1 MAKTETKVTP
11 PDKRLSRLS
20 LFFFRKPR
28 TMAILW
34 IIILGFG
41 ILSYTTLMR
50 REGFPTINIPYSL
63 VNGSYLVGDP
73 AKVDNDVAKP
83 LSQIITKQPD
93 VQTVDAQSG
102 SDFYTIAIQYKDGTD
117 AKAASADI
125 EKAIRSA
132 HILPQ
137 SATAEFKPLSPGID
151 IQGHDIIISYYS
163 TGNSSSTEQM
173 YQKAAEAAKYLKQS
187 GKVPLASSIEA
198 VDPFARGVNP
208 TTGQPEISQQMFDRY
223 AVKAD
228 QQSAKHFSSVV
239 IGIKG
244 VKDFDVLELD
254 KQVHEALDSLNNSGQ
269 FSGFKGQV
277 SYSAAPDINDQ
288 ITGLQHSLVDGLI
301 AILIV
306 SALLIALRAA
316 IITVLA
322 MVTVLTATLGVL
334 YLLGYSLNTIT
345 LFSLILCLSLI
356 VDDTIIMVEAIDA
369 ERRKNKNAYET
380 IRKSTGKIS
389 RAMVAATLTAT
400 IGFLPLLFV
409 SGILGSF
416 IKAIPVTVVTSLLVS
431 LFVALSFIP
440 FFSKFLLLRP
450 KQLGHAEDSGS
461 PLHKVETKIAGGLAK
476 PLMWARHSRRRLFGL
491 GITAIVVGFGF
502 IFAGGF
508 LFQKV
513 AFDIF
518 PADKDGDIISA
529 QLTFPPNQTIEQTQ
543 ATAEK
548 ADKIL
553 TASLGENFKALSY
566 YNSGNSQTGTSTVV
580 LLSFKKRSVTAP
592 QLSKQLE
599 KDLNSK
605 LGGTQVKVSSQGVG
619 PPSTA
624 FNVYIETDDREA
636 AFKAAEDMSAYLT
649 STELVRVDGTKA
661 HFKSVTVS
669 NPNTYS
675 RNNGNAYIA
684 VGGEFDGT
692 DTTTLVNLAQDA
704 VKKEFNDQ
712 KMKTYGLNGD
722 DITFNIGTQEDFQK
736 SFNKLAFA
744 FPLLLV
750 AIYLLLITQF
760 RSLLQPLLI
769 FMAIPFSLFGI
780 SVGLWL
786 THNPFSFF
794 TLLGFFALLGLSI
807 KNTILL
813 TDYANQARR
822 AGAGHVESVAISLQ
836 ERFRPLV
843 ATSLTAIISL
853 IPLYLS
859 NPFWEGLTVTLMFGL
874 LSSTFLVLIV
884 FPYYY
889 LGGEYLMMKVSRKAF
904 VTWLVP
910 NIVVLV
916 LVGILAGPKYLLPTF
931 IGLNILAIIG
941 KLAKRRFKK

>member
-1 MAKTETKVTP
+1 MVTRKGVIKP
-11 PDKRLSRLS
+11 REKRLAKIS

-28 TMAILW
+28 FMALFWIAIL
-34 IIILGFG
+34 LFG
-41 ILSYTTLMR
+41 ILSYTTFMK

-63 VNGSYLVGDP
+63 VSGSYLVGDP
-73 AKVDNDVAKP
+73 AKVDNDIAKP
-83 LSQIITKQPD
+83 VSQIIVKQPD

-102 SDFYTIAIQYKDGTD
+102 KDFFTISIQYKDGTD
-117 AKAASADI
+117 AKIAGATV
-125 EKAIRSA
+125 EKAVRNA
-132 HILPQ
+132 NVLPKN
-137 SATAEFKPLSPGID
+137 AAIEFKPLSPGID
-151 IQGHDIIISYYS
+151 IQGHDILISYYS
-163 TGNSSSTEQM
+163 RDNSASTEQM
-173 YQKAAEAAKYLKQS
+173 YQKAVEAAGYLKQT
-187 GKVPLASSIEA
+187 GKMPLAGTVEA

-208 TTGQPEISQQMFDRY
+208 DTGQAQISQQMFDRY
-223 AVKAD
+223 AVKA
-228 QQSAKHFSSVV
+228 QNQPAQHFNSVI

-244 VKDFDVLELD
+244 VQGFDVLELD
-254 KQVHEALDSLNNSGQ
+254 KQVQAALDSLNASSKFDGY
-269 FSGFKGQV
+269 KGQV
-277 SYSAAPDINDQ
+277 SYSPAPDINDQ
-288 ITGLQHSLVDGLI
+288 ITSLQHSLLDGLI

-306 SALLIALRAA
+306 SALLIAVRAA
-316 IITVLA
+316 VITVLA
-322 MVTVLTATLGVL
+322 MVTVLTTTLGVL
-334 YLLGYSLNTIT
+334 YLIGYSLNTIT

-369 ERRKNKNAYET
+369 ERRKNKNAYDT
-380 IRKSTGKIS
+380 VRKATGKIS
-389 RAMVAATLTAT
+389 RAMLAATLTAT

-440 FFSKFLLLRP
+440 FFSRFLLLRP
-450 KQLGHAEDSGS
+450 KQMGHAEERGS
-461 PLHKVETKIAGGLAK
+461 PLHGIETKIANGLTK
-476 PLMWARHSRRRLFGL
+476 PLLWARHSRRRLFAL
-491 GITAIVVGFGF
+491 GISALIVGFGF

-513 AFDIF
+513 TFDIF

-529 QLTFPPNQTIEQTQ
+529 QLTFPPNETIDQTQ

-548 ADKIL
+548 ADKLL
-553 TASLGENFKALSY
+553 TAQLGDNFKSLSY
-566 YNSGNSQTGTSTVV
+566 YNSGNSQSATSTVV

-592 QLSKQLE
+592 TLSKNLE
-599 KDLNSK
+599 KELNAK
-605 LGGTQVKVSSQGVG
+605 LDGTQAKVSTTGVG
-619 PPSTA
+619 PPTSA
-624 FNVYIETDDREA
+624 FNVYIETDNRQA
-636 AFKAAEDMSAYLT
+636 AFTAANDMSVYLKQT
-649 STELVRVDGTKA
+649 ALVRPDGSKA
-661 HFKSVTVS
+661 HFKSVTIS

-675 RNNGNAYIA
+675 RNNGSAYIA
-684 VGGEFDGT
+684 VSGEFDAT

-704 VKKEFNDQ
+704 VKKEFDNK
-712 KMKTYGLNGD
+712 KMETYGLEGN

-744 FPLLLV
+744 FPILLV
-750 AIYLLLITQF
+750 AIYLLMITQF
-760 RSLLQPLLI
+760 RSLIQPLLI

-843 ATSLTAIISL
+843 ATSITAIISL

-874 LSSTFLVLIV
+874 LSSTFLVITV

-889 LGGEYLMMKVSRKAF
+889 LGGEYLRMRVSRRGF
-904 VTWLVP
+904 VSWVIP
-910 NIVVLV
+910 NIVVLAV
-916 LVGILAGPKYLLPTF
+916 VGILAGPKYL
-931 IGLNILAIIG
+931 GLAFLGFNLLVIIG
-941 KLAKRRFKK
+941 KIAKRRFKK